1 MRDMKGTVCV
11 LALCGLLLSSGCALI
26 LEYPIT
32 SASVGVLGATGK
44 GPADHAL
51 SNVAGQ
57 DCEVVRVV
65 DLQPV
70 CQDKVPTRVEERR
83 FQPVGSGR

>member
-1 MRDMKGTVCV
+1 M
-11 LALCGLLLSSGCALI
+11 ASWLLLVGGCAFI
-26 LEYPIT
+26 WEYPIT
-32 SASVGVLGATGK
+32 SASAGVWGATGK

-57 DCEVVRVV
+57 DCEMVRAV

-70 CQDKVPTRVEERR
+70 CQNKVPTAVEERR
-83 FQPVGSGR
+83 FKPVGQGR

>member
-1 MRDMKGTVCV
+1 MRWVRCSWWVCW
-11 LALCGLLLSSGCALI
+11 LSLLGGCAFI

-32 SASVGVLGATGK
+32 SASAGVWGATGK
-44 GPADHAL
+44 GPTDHAL

-65 DLQPV
+65 DLKPV
-70 CQDKVPTRVEERR
+70 CQDRVPTRVEERR
-83 FQPVGSGR
+83 FQPVGDGR

>member
-1 MRDMKGTVCV
+1 MRS
-11 LALCGLLLSSGCALI
+11 ALWIVSLWLLSLTGGCALI

-32 SASVGVLGATGK
+32 SASAGVWGATGK

-57 DCEVVRVV
+57 DCEVVRVI

-83 FQPVGSGR
+83 FQPVGNGR